1 MLSESYI
8 VVFAATAA
16 VAVARIRK
24 FKYKHTPTRSL
35 CCVKLLFL
43 FHVKFSSRIPSIPSQ
58 FWFQIRMDWMN
69 NLLSE

>member
-24 FKYKHTPTRSL
+24 FKYKHTPTRSFAHYA
-35 CCVKLLFL
+35 V
-43 FHVKFSSRIPSIPSQ
+43 
-58 FWFQIRMDWMN
+58 
-69 NLLSE
+69 